1 MKKLVLLNKC
11 DGIAVHAVHGNTKMF
26 SKPLNKFSDVES
38 VPLVIKV
45 KEEVTWN
52 ATHQLLVKRGVL
64 VEAVCYLENSLLLEI
79 DPKQLHK
86 VFQRNTLNWQMLPL
100 KVN

>member
-1 MKKLVLLNKC
+1 MKKVVLLNKC
-11 DGIAVHAVHGNTKMF
+11 DGIAVHAVYANTKMF
-26 SKPLNKFSDVES
+26 SKLLNKFSDVERI
-38 VPLVIKV
+38 PMVIKV

-52 ATHQLLVKRGVL
+52 AIRQFLAKRGVL

-86 VFQRNTLNWQMLPL
+86 VFQRNTLS
-100 KVN
+100 